1 VRIGRK
7 AAAQV
12 AVVAAA
18 VVAAV
23 APLPAGLVERV
34 YTRGVYPPL
43 QRGLTTLS
51 NLTGLAI
58 FDPLVI
64 IVGGGLVWL
73 VVARVRR
80 ARRRGWARALGRA
93 GADLVV
99 AAAIVY
105 LAFLAVWGLNYR
117 RVPLGQKLDFD
128 AARVDAAALV
138 RMLDVATGELNRL
151 APLAYAAPWP
161 GLAEMRRT
169 MGAAYAEA
177 QADLGQ
183 GGAVPGRPK
192 WTLLSWYF
200 SRAAIDGMTDPF
212 ALEVLLNREV
222 LPFERPFVVA
232 HEWGHLAGYAAESE
246 ASFAGW
252 LTCLRG
258 GPQAQYSGWL
268 ALFLHLA
275 GDVAAADA
283 RDRIARLDERPRED
297 MRAVIRRVSR
307 STPVVRDTARR
318 VYDRYLKANR
328 VPSGVK
334 SYDEV
339 VLLVV
344 GTRFEPGFRPVRRDR
359 P

>member
-1 VRIGRK
+1 M

-18 VVAAV
+18 VAAAL
-23 APLPAGLVERV
+23 APVPAGLVERV
-34 YTRGVYPPL
+34 YARGVYPPL

-51 NLTGLAI
+51 NLTGVAI

-64 IVGGGLVWL
+64 VAGAGLICL
-73 VVARVRR
+73 VIARLRQ
-80 ARRRGWARALGRA
+80 ARRRGWRRAVGRA
-93 GADLVV
+93 AADLAV
-99 AAAIVY
+99 AASIVY
-105 LAFLAVWGLNYR
+105 LAFLALWGLNYR
-117 RVPLGQKLDFD
+117 REPLSRQLDFD
-128 AARVDAAALV
+128 AARVDAASLA
-138 RMLDVATGELNRL
+138 RMLDTATDELNRL

-161 GLAEMRRT
+161 ALDDLRRV
-169 MGAAYAEA
+169 MAPAYAEA

-192 WTLLSWYF
+192 RTLLSWYF
-200 SRAAIDGMTDPF
+200 GRAAIDGMTDPF
-212 ALEVLLNREV
+212 ALEVLVNREV

-258 GPQAQYSGWL
+258 GPQQQYSGWL
-268 ALFLHLA
+268 VLFLHLV
-275 GDVAAADA
+275 GNVPQADA

-297 MRAVIRRVSR
+297 MRAVIRRVSG
-307 STPVVRDTARR
+307 STPVVRETARR

-328 VPSGVK
+328 VPSGVR

-344 GTRFEPGFRPVRRDR
+344 GTSFEPGFRPVRRGR